1 MAGAARAI
9 RAVAGK
15 ELRDILRER
24 SILASLV
31 VQLFVAGFSTFLS
44 VGLTGLYD
52 PGSVQAFPRADVA
65 YAGPADLPVAQGFE
79 PYLARQPNLAVTAT
93 PAQAGLAA
101 FREGRVAM
109 VVEESAPDGPNGTRT
124 VTLLLAQG
132 TLQTTLL
139 LTQAKGL
146 LQDYEHDLRVER
158 QGNLTQEVLK
168 VDAPAGGRSAS
179 FGFVY
184 GTLLPLLVLT
194 PVFLSGAIAGDAF
207 VQEVQ
212 TRTLLLLRA
221 SPLSVPGTLAGKL
234 VVPVLLAP
242 AQVLLWVGLLAL
254 NHVAVHGI
262 LAIALLAMLM
272 AILLA
277 SLGIALASWVRKE
290 GQVQAAYALV
300 VLLLAVASL
309 LLPHDVLNLVAL
321 LGTGAM
327 TASAWL
333 TYGIVAAAA
342 LLSAV
347 LGLPFAA
354 SRIRRDLLG

>member
-1 MAGAARAI
+1 VL
-9 RAVAGK
+9 AVAGK
-15 ELRDILRER
+15 DLRDILRER

-52 PGSVQAFPRADVA
+52 PGSVQAFPRAEVG
-65 YAGPADLPVAQGFE
+65 YAGPGGFDV
-79 PYLARQPNLAVTAT
+79 YLDRAPNLAVTAVD
-93 PAQAGLAA
+93 AQTGLQA
-101 FREGRVAM
+101 FHQGRLAV
-109 VVEESAPDGPNGTRT
+109 VVEESMPDGPNSTRT
-124 VTLLLAQG
+124 VTLLMAQG

-139 LTQAKGL
+139 LTQVKGL
-146 LQDYEHDLRVER
+146 LQDYEHDLRSDR
-158 QGNLTQEVLK
+158 QGRLGQEVLR
-168 VDAPAGGRSAS
+168 VDAPVGGRSAS
-179 FGFVY
+179 YGFVY

-207 VQEVQ
+207 TQEVQ

-221 SPLSVPGTLAGKL
+221 SPLSTTATLVGKL
-234 VVPVLLAP
+234 LVPVLLAP
-242 AQVLLWVGLLAL
+242 LQVLLWVGLLAL
-254 NHVAVHGI
+254 NGIAVHQ
-262 LAIALLAMLM
+262 LWAVALLALVL
-272 AILLA
+272 ALLLA

-321 LGTGAM
+321 LAADAM
-327 TASAWL
+327 TPSAWVTFAIL
-333 TYGIVAAAA
+333 GAAAA
-342 LLSAV
+342 LAAA

-354 SRIRRDLLG
+354 RQIRNDKV